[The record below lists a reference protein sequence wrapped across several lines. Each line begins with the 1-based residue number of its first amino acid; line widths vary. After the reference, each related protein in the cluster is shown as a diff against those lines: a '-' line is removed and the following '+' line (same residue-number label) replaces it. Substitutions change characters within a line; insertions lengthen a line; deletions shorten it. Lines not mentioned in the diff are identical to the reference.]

1 MLSDPD
7 RELSCS
13 VSKLV
18 LTLEKNSNPEMAV
31 EAEEVVVAVEVP
43 ETKLLETQT
52 KATEEAAAKLSP
64 TTIMTSLLC
73 ERFSRTSDITSSKVF
88 GVYPRHHTMK

>member
-7 RELSCS
+7 RELNCS

-18 LTLEKNSNPEMAV
+18 LTLEKNSNPEVAV

-43 ETKLLETQT
+43 EMQLLEKQTQAREEVAKLLLIT
-52 KATEEAAAKLSP
+52 K
-64 TTIMTSLLC
+64 TISLLC

>member
-7 RELSCS
+7 RDLNCS

-43 ETKLLETQT
+43 ETKLLETTT
-52 KATEEAAAKLSP
+52 KAAEEAAKLSP
-64 TTIMTSLLC
+64 MTKMTSLLC

>member
-7 RELSCS
+7 RELNCS

-18 LTLEKNSNPEMAV
+18 LTLEKNSNPEVPV
-31 EAEEVVVAVEVP
+31 EAEELVVAVQVP
-43 ETKLLETQT
+43 EIKLQEPTT
-52 KATEEAAAKLSP
+52 KAEEAAKLSP
-64 TTIMTSLLC
+64 MTKMTSLLC